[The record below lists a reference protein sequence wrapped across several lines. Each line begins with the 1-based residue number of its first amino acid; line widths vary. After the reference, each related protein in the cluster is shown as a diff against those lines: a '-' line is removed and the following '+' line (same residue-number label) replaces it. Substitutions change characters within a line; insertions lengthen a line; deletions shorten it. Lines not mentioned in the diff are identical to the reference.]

1 MQLQHDGSR
10 KTFCKSLSTT
20 PNCFSSLSLPQPF
33 LLHLLEPWDCAHK
46 MSAWCEWKWA
56 VGSIR
61 CWPELFQKQNMWH
74 LPYRCL
80 IGGSEFCPCIWQGRD
95 FCPPRYLQYRAWCF
109 ARNFIRSGSN
119 RSCRKMDHFI
129 GELIDSYSFPL
140 IYSLTQAHA
149 LMLKVTCVLWP
160 AQKVIL
166 APSPVAVLTLM
177 FILYV
182 VNIITKQ
189 ILIASFLIL
198 FLFQECVELSSHC
211 CEGSLPLLNWP

>member
-1 MQLQHDGSR
+1 MLRCSYSTMDPRKLSGFPQLQTVFLFSCFHSP
-10 KTFCKSLSTT
+10 FCYICLSFVTEHT
-20 PNCFSSLSLPQPF
+20 KCLPDVNRSERWVDNV
-33 LLHLLEPWDCAHK
+33 LTW
-46 MSAWCEWKWA
+46 
-56 VGSIR
+56 
-61 CWPELFQKQNMWH
+61 KQNLWH
-74 LPYRCL
+74 LPYCCL
-80 IGGSEFCPCIWQGRD
+80 IGGSEFCLCIWQGRD
-95 FCPPRYLQYRAWCF
+95 FCPPRYLQYRAWIF
-109 ARNFIRSGSN
+109 ARNFSRSGSN

-129 GELIDSYSFPL
+129 GELIVSYSFPL

-149 LMLKVTCVLWP
+149 LLLKVTCVLWP

-166 APSPVAVLTLM
+166 AHSPVAVLTLM
-177 FILYV
+177 FTLHV